1 MDSAG
6 LSDERAERSIAG
18 HGLSGARER
27 RGRNPR
33 SSTVHTGPVNVRQ
46 GGAMP
51 SLTVNRPAGDVE
63 GPAAAAETA
72 DYLQAEYFMR
82 LLAQSRRHSDHRI
95 GEYQKAIAAADA
107 AGDTEG
113 ASCLRRQARIEEQ
126 DRHTID
132 GLIENLH
139 RRFPIRVP
147 GGVSQVPR
155 KARLAVR

>member
-1 MDSAG
+1 
-6 LSDERAERSIAG
+6 
-18 HGLSGARER
+18 
-27 RGRNPR
+27 
-33 SSTVHTGPVNVRQ
+33 
-46 GGAMP
+46 MP

-95 GEYQKAIAAADA
+95 GEFQKAIAVAEA

-113 ASCLRRQARIEEQ
+113 ASCMRRQARIAEQ

-132 GLIENLH
+132 GLIDNLR
-139 RRFPIRVP
+139 RRFPLRVP
-147 GGVSQVPR
+147 GGVPRVPR
-155 KARLAVR
+155 KARLVVR

>member
-6 LSDERAERSIAG
+6 LSDERGGRSIAG

-33 SSTVHTGPVNVRQ
+33 SSTVRPGPVNVRQ
-46 GGAMP
+46 GEATP
-51 SLTVNRPAGDVE
+51 SLTVNRPADDVE
-63 GPAAAAETA
+63 SPAAAAQTA
-72 DYLQAEYFMR
+72 DFLQAEYFLR
-82 LLAQSRRHSDHRI
+82 LLAQSRRQSDHRI
-95 GEYQKAIAAADA
+95 GEYQKAIVVAEA

-113 ASCLRRQARIEEQ
+113 AGSLRRQARIEEQ

-132 GLIENLH
+132 GLIEKLH

-147 GGVSQVPR
+147 GGVPQVPR
-155 KARLAVR
+155 KARLVVR